1 MARYKMLIRGR
12 LGVLS
17 NISFFIQ
24 LLLCAALVS
33 VGLTMSF

>member
-1 MARYKMLIRGR
+1 MSIRFLFGGR

-33 VGLTMSF
+33 VGLTMFF